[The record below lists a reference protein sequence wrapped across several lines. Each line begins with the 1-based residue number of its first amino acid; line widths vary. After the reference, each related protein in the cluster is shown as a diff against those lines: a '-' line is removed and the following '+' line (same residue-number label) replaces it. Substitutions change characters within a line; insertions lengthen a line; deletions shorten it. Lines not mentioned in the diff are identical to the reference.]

1 MSQTQSSGMLKW
13 EMATQ
18 TDPIE
23 IVNPD
28 ATKPVS
34 VHDLVTELHEK
45 QKQFDVHEQTMRQV
59 QLREET
65 LKQEHETRM
74 ATLNDRITSLSKRLE
89 ERDKEI
95 ETMKT

>member
-28 ATKPVS
+28 AAKPVS

-45 QKQFDVHEQTMRQV
+45 QKQFDVHE
-59 QLREET
+59 
-65 LKQEHETRM
+65 
-74 ATLNDRITSLSKRLE
+74 
-89 ERDKEI
+89 
-95 ETMKT
+95 